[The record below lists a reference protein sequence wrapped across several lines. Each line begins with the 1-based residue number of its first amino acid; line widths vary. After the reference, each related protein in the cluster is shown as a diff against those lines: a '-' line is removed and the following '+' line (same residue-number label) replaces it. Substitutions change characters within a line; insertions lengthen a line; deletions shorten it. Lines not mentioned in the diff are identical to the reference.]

1 MVLPSFLLH
10 FPQLLENALLV
21 SSGQSLSWGLPGNF
35 LWAKAHLR
43 TQSIHEAGH
52 NSGHRAA
59 SFPFPGQVDAQC
71 LLSTPE

>member
-1 MVLPSFLLH
+1 MGLPSFLLH
-10 FPQLLENALLV
+10 FPQLLENAFLV

-35 LWAKAHLR
+35 LWARAHLG

-52 NSGHRAA
+52 SSGHRAA
-59 SFPFPGQVDAQC
+59 SFPLPGHADAHC